1 MTEKK
6 LPKNI
11 SIFPL
16 PNVVFFPGTILPLN
30 IFEKRYIQLVNDCMK
45 KQRLFGIVQP
55 KKKFEKN
62 SELYKVGCLGKVV
75 NFNETSDNRF
85 VISVSGLIRFRIK
98 GEINTEKLYR
108 KFSVDYSEYTQD
120 LKPIKKEII
129 NYDKN
134 KILIKIKLLF
144 KKLNYSVE
152 LDELMKL
159 NFDQLV
165 NTICMISPFSN
176 EEKQKLIEVV
186 KIEDKVKSLEE
197 IINFNL
203 ASNQQNKTIQ

>member
-1 MTEKK
+1 MQNSKYILTKLYSSIDGAIF
-6 LPKNI
+6 LPKN
-11 SIFPL
+11 
-16 PNVVFFPGTILPLN
+16 
-30 IFEKRYIQLVNDCMK
+30 Y
-45 KQRLFGIVQP
+45 
-55 KKKFEKN
+55 
-62 SELYKVGCLGKVV
+62 
-75 NFNETSDNRF
+75 
-85 VISVSGLIRFRIK
+85 LI
-98 GEINTEKLYR
+98 
-108 KFSVDYSEYTQD
+108 D
-120 LKPIKKEII
+120 
-129 NYDKN
+129 

-176 EEKQKLIEVV
+176 EEKQKLIEVI

-203 ASNQQNKTIQ
+203 AANQQNKTIQ